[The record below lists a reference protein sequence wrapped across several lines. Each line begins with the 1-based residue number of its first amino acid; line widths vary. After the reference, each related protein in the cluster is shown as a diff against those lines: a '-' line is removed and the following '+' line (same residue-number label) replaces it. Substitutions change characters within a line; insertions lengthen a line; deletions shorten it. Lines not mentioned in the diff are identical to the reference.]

1 MLRRVLLVSFISVS
15 LNWKSALCSVFLDE
29 VSPVAVSWCICQE
42 PVMAAACRL
51 HTSVLLSHEVQESMG
66 IVWRLQLIIPGWSC
80 ATRCCATVAGVTRL
94 FVGALKAHYM
104 AEGYS
109 RSKKVQ
115 HKRTLS
121 TLPLRF
127 FGGIRLLDFC
137 CECDLSQCV
146 SFLVK
151 HCVARKPLSFS
162 RVALVCGVA
171 ERVHLVQQGYCADS
185 VTRLFSES
193 FRLIV

>member
-1 MLRRVLLVSFISVS
+1 MASAVDYPWMELCDPLLRDRRWG
-15 LNWKSALCSVFLDE
+15 NTALRGCS
-29 VSPVAVSWCICQE
+29 Q
-42 PVMAAACRL
+42 
-51 HTSVLLSHEVQESMG
+51 
-66 IVWRLQLIIPGWSC
+66 
-80 ATRCCATVAGVTRL
+80 
-94 FVGALKAHYM
+94 GALY
-104 AEGYS
+104 GR

-115 HKRTLS
+115 HKKTLS
-121 TLPLRF
+121 TLLLRF

-193 FRLIV
+193 FRLIL